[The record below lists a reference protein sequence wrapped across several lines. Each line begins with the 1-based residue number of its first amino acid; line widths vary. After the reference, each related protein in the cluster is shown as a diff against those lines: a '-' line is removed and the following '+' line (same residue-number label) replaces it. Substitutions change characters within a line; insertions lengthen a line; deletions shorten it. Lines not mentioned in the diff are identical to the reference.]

1 MLAVLGP
8 VALDDLPGAVVAPD
22 GEGQA
27 QHMVAGLDDPQDA
40 AHPLPLLLLALP
52 GPQVLHQL
60 VLHNAGAAVEEALH
74 HLEEVGVVLA
84 VSRRLAV
91 VSPGGRREPRLR
103 GGGGGGLPAGPAQ
116 QRRRV
121 GCRGA
126 QGGGP
131 GAGQQQR
138 FAQAAVHGGGR
149 RRSRRLWTVGG
160 RDGPALAALLSAA
173 SCLLEL
179 SPPLGAR
186 RLPGRTDF
194 GASGQRRL

>member
-40 AHPLPLLLLALP
+40 AHPVPLLFLALP
-52 GPQVLHQL
+52 GLEILHQL
-60 VLHNAGAAVEEALH
+60 VLYDAGAAIEEALH

-84 VSRRLAV
+84 VGRRFAV
-91 VSPGGRREPRLR
+91 VSPGGRREAGQR
-103 GGGGGGLPAGPAQ
+103 GGGGGGGGGLATAAAQ
-116 QRRRV
+116 QRGRVSRR
-121 GCRGA
+121 RR

-138 FAQAAVHGGGR
+138 FAQTAVHGGGAEAAED
-149 RRSRRLWTVGG
+149 RRS
-160 RDGPALAALLSAA
+160 
-173 SCLLEL
+173 EE
-179 SPPLGAR
+179 
-186 RLPGRTDF
+186 PGT
-194 GASGQRRL
+194 